1 MVSFSPVNLKRN
13 KTLLCV
19 NNNIANTQFIM
30 IQNDKKNCF
39 LKHDSKLAKQ
49 LYLNDFIYPVVLFIL
64 HLIEWSGFTEAL
76 FGSFHDDPP
85 SSDNVSSCIRNSWA
99 VDTVKIYLSYNE
111 YIFFKISHLHW
122 LALHFDN
129 L

>member
-1 MVSFSPVNLKRN
+1 
-13 KTLLCV
+13 
-19 NNNIANTQFIM
+19 M
-30 IQNDKKNCF
+30 IQSWHN
-39 LKHDSKLAKQ
+39 Q

-99 VDTVKIYLSYNE
+99 VDTVKTYLSYNE
-111 YIFFKISHLHW
+111 YIFFLISHLHW
-122 LALHFDN
+122 LALHFVN